1 MVAGSNKVGCAG
13 IIVADTICGP
23 IAQLPAEGQLTIVD
37 EMPTKIGG
45 CAANVAVDL
54 AKQGVDAELVGCVGN
69 DPAATALRQAISTAG
84 VGCDAMVSVNGLPT
98 STTVILLV
106 EGEDRRFIHTFGAN
120 TAFGMQHVHR
130 DWLGG
135 LGIFYLGGL
144 FVLPSLDPAELVDTL
159 TFCRE
164 HGVVTVV
171 DVVVGEQFDQH
182 EVLRQVLPHTD
193 YFLPNDDEAR
203 RMTGKDQPLDQLRV
217 LAELGAAQVIIT
229 CGEDGCIAASE
240 GRYWRA
246 TAHRMDVI
254 DPSGCGDAFASGV
267 ITALGSDA
275 GLADVIRYASAI
287 GAAATQA
294 RGTTDGVCSCAE
306 AKAFVQAYPLEVE
319 SGVL

>member
-1 MVAGSNKVGCAG
+1 
-13 IIVADTICGP
+13 
-23 IAQLPAEGQLTIVD
+23 
-37 EMPTKIGG
+37 
-45 CAANVAVDL
+45 
-54 AKQGVDAELVGCVGN
+54 
-69 DPAATALRQAISTAG
+69 
-84 VGCDAMVSVNGLPT
+84 
-98 STTVILLV
+98 
-106 EGEDRRFIHTFGAN
+106 
-120 TAFGMQHVHR
+120 MQHVQR
-130 DWLGG
+130 DWLDG

-182 EVLRQVLPHTD
+182 EMLRQVLPHPD
-193 YFLPNDDEAR
+193 YYIPNADEAR

-240 GRYWRA
+240 GRYWRVA
-246 TAHRMDVI
+246 ANRMDVI
-254 DPSGCGDAFASGV
+254 DPSGCGDAFTSGV
-267 ITALGSDA
+267 ITALGSDE
-275 GLADVIRYASAI
+275 GLVDVIRYASAI